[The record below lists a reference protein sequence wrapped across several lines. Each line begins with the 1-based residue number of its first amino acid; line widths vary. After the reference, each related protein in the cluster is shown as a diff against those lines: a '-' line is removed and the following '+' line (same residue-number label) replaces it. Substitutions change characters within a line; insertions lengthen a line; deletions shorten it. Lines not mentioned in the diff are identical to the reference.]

1 MTEVEPLAFVGNNE
15 VRYRGRTL
23 VYFSGCDYFRLARH
37 PQLAA
42 AASAALKENGLNVAA
57 SRLTTGNHEIYAR
70 LEHELANFFGA
81 ESAVLLPDGYFA
93 PLAVGQALA
102 GEFTHAFADEFAHG
116 ALLDAARMLDCP
128 VQTFGH
134 RDAAGLKKLIDRAGA
149 KARPIVLTDG
159 MFAHDGST
167 APLRKYLAMLPKA
180 GRMLVDDAHGAG
192 VLGQTGRDTLEL
204 EGVGRRQIIQCATLS
219 KAFGSYGGVVLGPRD
234 LREKI
239 LSSSRV
245 FVGTTP
251 LPPPMAGAGLAALK
265 ILRAGH
271 ALRKKLFANLKG
283 TRDGLRAAG
292 WAIAETPGPIIR
304 LLPLEAPQVAALKS
318 KLLAAGIYPPFL
330 KYPGGSAKGI
340 FRFVISSGHQR
351 RQLERLVSVL
361 TGWNGVITRQK

>member
-1 MTEVEPLAFVGNNE
+1 
-15 VRYRGRTL
+15 
-23 VYFSGCDYFRLARH
+23 
-37 PQLAA
+37 
-42 AASAALKENGLNVAA
+42 
-57 SRLTTGNHEIYAR
+57 
-70 LEHELANFFGA
+70 
-81 ESAVLLPDGYFA
+81 
-93 PLAVGQALA
+93 
-102 GEFTHAFADEFAHG
+102 
-116 ALLDAARMLDCP
+116 
-128 VQTFGH
+128 
-134 RDAAGLKKLIDRAGA
+134 
-149 KARPIVLTDG
+149 

-192 VLGQTGRDTLEL
+192 VLGQTGRGTLEL